1 MKNNG
6 NCGNRI
12 HTGILIDF
20 LVQLKECDELESEFF
35 ISDKNFVQI
44 SAIHF
49 IWKNIKV
56 QLYLW
61 YIEKAV
67 KPINLT
73 KKKVIFCPK
82 ELCSIVW
89 KKINKHLHEHSLIS
103 MANGQFRL
111 LNQIW
116 KEAVKEIYDF
126 SLIFEVAE
134 DENLQVCK
142 EIYKRLISTTEK

>member
-1 MKNNG
+1 MKFLLAYLFMKNNG

-67 KPINLT
+67 KCRP
-73 KKKVIFCPK
+73 V
-82 ELCSIVW
+82 V
-89 KKINKHLHEHSLIS
+89 S
-103 MANGQFRL
+103 MVLA
-111 LNQIW
+111 
-116 KEAVKEIYDF
+116 
-126 SLIFEVAE
+126 LIFEVAE

-142 EIYKRLISTTEK
+142 EIYKRLISTTEKVLDILKDQQDKGNFKWVKSVEKNV